1 MKALDFYALFGAIKS
16 YVDKVT
22 SGITAAVS
30 SVNGKTGEV
39 NLTATDVGAAT
50 TARGLPTG
58 GVVGDLLRKTGSG
71 NYQCEWG
78 MAWEAEQ
85 LATNLYIYRQENMR
99 FLLCNGATVHDPV
112 YTLKESDRPTSDDSY
127 FGLSGTTSSNRTACF
142 MRVYSDGKV
151 FFRTFSGAVI
161 SSGDGWGTAI
171 WSTNAPTVP
180 SNGG

>member
-1 MKALDFYALFGAIKS
+1 MDMKLFALLVG
-16 YVDKVT
+16 YVQGVVGKV
-22 SGITAAVS
+22 SNAVK

-39 NLTATDVGAAT
+39 NLTATDVGAAV

-58 GVVGDLLRKTGSG
+58 GAVGDLLRKSGTG

-85 LATNLYIYRQENMR
+85 LAGNLYIYRQENMR
-99 FLLCNGATVHDPV
+99 FLLCNGANVADPV
-112 YTLKESDRPTSDDSY
+112 YTLKESDRPASDDSY

-142 MRVYSDGKV
+142 MRVYRDGKV

-161 SSGDGWGTAI
+161 SSGNGWGTAI
-171 WSTNAPTVP
+171 WSTNAPTVQ

>member
-1 MKALDFYALFGAIKS
+1 MDMKLFALLVG
-16 YVDKVT
+16 YVQGVVSKV
-22 SGITAAVS
+22 SNAVK

-39 NLTATDVGAAT
+39 NLTATDVGAAV

-58 GVVGDLLRKTGSG
+58 GVVGDILRKTGTG
-71 NYQCEWG
+71 NYQCEWAT
-78 MAWEAEQ
+78 AWEAEQ
-85 LATNLYIYRQENMR
+85 LATNVYIYRQENMR
-99 FLLCNGATVHDPV
+99 FLLLNGATIHDPV

-161 SSGDGWGTAI
+161 GSGDGWGIAI
-171 WSTNAPTVP
+171 WSTNAPIVP